1 MMKKNFS
8 LIDTLNSDKKILL
21 EKIYQCIRI
30 TLGPTGKNGIVAIQ
44 KQALKILTNGSVF
57 IKHLEFS
64 DFSGNILVKL
74 LEQASLKTSQ
84 ISGDGSTTT
93 LLFTCEFLQQS
104 LRFLVNGYNPI
115 FLSSGFKKLAFF
127 LNEKILEYS
136 FPISTKNQLKGILST
151 ASGKK
156 IRSEVLD
163 RIEDSIDQ
171 IGRDGLLLVE
181 ENISPETEIEI
192 VQGIELDK
200 GFASSYFINDLKN
213 FEVNYENPYVLI
225 TNVEIQSL
233 NQLSSIIEYI
243 QLQKRPLVIIAEEIS
258 KEILS
263 TLVLNNIQK
272 KFEVV
277 VIKYKSIKFI
287 KNGMLED
294 LSLLTH
300 ANYFLSN
307 IKTSNVIFTVED
319 LGQVQ
324 KVIVRKEKTTFL
336 VSKFAKLI
344 AKRRMNELNREL
356 LTSESEYEKSL
367 LKNRIAR
374 LSGNIAKIKLGFSNQ
389 YEMDELRQKIENLI
403 LTLKSS
409 LEEGFVPGGGV
420 FYLFLADEITNWSYM
435 NLIGEEIFSAQIIS
449 NSLKKPFE
457 ELFENT
463 NTSPYQI
470 LQTLS
475 KLGYPFAYDLR
486 EKKIVN
492 CIEVGLI
499 DAAKSVRAS
508 LWNSITTTSLLITSE

>member
-1 MMKKNFS
+1 MMKKSFS
-8 LIDTLNSDKKILL
+8 LIDTLNSEKRVLL

-44 KQALKILTNGSVF
+44 RQALKILTNGSVF
-57 IKHLEFS
+57 IKHIEFS

-104 LRFLVNGYNPI
+104 LRFLANGYNPI

-136 FPISTKNQLKGILST
+136 FPITTKQELKGILAT
-151 ASGKK
+151 TSGKK
-156 IRSEVLD
+156 IRSDVFA
-163 RIEDSIDQ
+163 RIEQSIQQ

-192 VQGIELDK
+192 VQGMELDK

-213 FEVNYENPYVLI
+213 FEVTYENPYILI
-225 TNVEIQSL
+225 TNVEIQAL
-233 NQLSSIIEYI
+233 NQLSQIIEYI
-243 QLQKRPLVIIAEEIS
+243 QLQKRPLVIVAEEIS
-258 KEILS
+258 KDILS

-272 KFEVV
+272 KFQVV
-277 VIKYKSIKFI
+277 VIRYKSIKFI

-307 IKTSNVIFTVED
+307 VKTSNVIFTPED

-344 AKRRMNELNREL
+344 AKRRMNELNRDL

-374 LSGNIAKIKLGFSNQ
+374 LSGNITKIKIGFSNQ
-389 YEMDELRQKIENLI
+389 YEMDELRQKIGNIL
-403 LTLKSS
+403 LTLRSS
-409 LEEGFVPGGGV
+409 LEEGFVPGGGI
-420 FYLFLADEITNWSYM
+420 FYLFLGDEIRSWSYM
-435 NLIGEEIFSAQIIS
+435 NLVGEEIFSAQIIS

-457 ELFENT
+457 ELFENA
-463 NTSPYQI
+463 NTSPYKI
-470 LQTLS
+470 LQTIS
-475 KLGYPFAYDLR
+475 NLGYPFAFDLCD
-486 EKKIVN
+486 KKIVQ
-492 CIEVGLI
+492 CLETGLI
-499 DAAKSVRAS
+499 DAAKSVRAC